1 MTQTFPIPLY
11 CVFQRELCK
20 HLKIFAFQFNMSM
33 TEKNNKLTEPAK
45 TPSPHKPMN
54 TWKHMVAY
62 VCIWFLVIVL
72 VMVYF
77 TSTGSPQA
85 GLLEVGVSA
94 LIFVALF
101 HLVMKFFPLVT
112 KIITSVIVIGF
123 GIALILVNYHYLKVV
138 KKDASLKQ
146 LLVGDLLVHK
156 ILKTIKKEPIALV
169 TKEEIPQTVSES
181 KYEKPSP
188 AVSLDQ
194 LKTTIAEPV
203 TSSVDL
209 EFLHITPPAPVIKTG
224 TAFMTEKYKMKSYAG
239 IMTEEI
245 SRLTFITKERE
256 PIVQQVAGEKDL
268 MPLLLL
274 EVIRETPTTALKD
287 QKIQRPIS
295 EMAASIHMIK
305 LCEPLK
311 ERRIPIN

>member
-1 MTQTFPIPLY
+1 MTD
-11 CVFQRELCK
+11 
-20 HLKIFAFQFNMSM
+20 
-33 TEKNNKLTEPAK
+33 KNNKSTEPAK
-45 TPSPHKPMN
+45 ISAPRKPMN
-54 TWKHMVAY
+54 TWKHMVAH
-62 VCIWFLVIVL
+62 VCIWFLVIIL

-101 HLVMKFFPLVT
+101 HLVMKFFPLVS

-123 GIALILVNYHYLKVV
+123 GIALIFVNYHYLKVV

-156 ILKTIKKEPIALV
+156 ILKTIKKEPIVLV
-169 TKEEIPQTVSES
+169 TKEEIPTVVSES
-181 KYEKPSP
+181 EHEKLSSAISP
-188 AVSLDQ
+188 DQ
-194 LKTTIAEPV
+194 LKTTIADTI
-203 TSSVDL
+203 TSGTNL

-224 TAFMTEKYKMKSYAG
+224 TAFVTGKYKMESYVG
-239 IMTEEI
+239 NMTEEI
-245 SRLTFITKERE
+245 SHLTFTTEEHE
-256 PIVQQVAGEKDL
+256 PIVQQVTGEKDL
-268 MPLLLL
+268 TPLLLL

-295 EMAASIHMIK
+295 EMTTSIHMIK
-305 LCEPLK
+305 LREPLK
-311 ERRIPIN
+311 ERHIPIN

>member
-1 MTQTFPIPLY
+1 
-11 CVFQRELCK
+11 
-20 HLKIFAFQFNMSM
+20 M
-33 TEKNNKLTEPAK
+33 TEKNNPTDKNNKLTEPAGI
-45 TPSPHKPMN
+45 PAPRKPMN
-54 TWKHMVAY
+54 TWKHMVAH
-62 VCIWFLVIVL
+62 VCIWFLAIIL

-101 HLVMKFFPLVT
+101 HLVMKFFPLVS

-123 GIALILVNYHYLKVV
+123 GIALIFVNYHYLKVV

-156 ILKTIKKEPIALV
+156 ILKTIKKEPFALV
-169 TKEEIPQTVSES
+169 TKEEIPQTVSEP

-188 AVSLDQ
+188 AIFLDQ

-203 TSSVDL
+203 TSGAEL
-209 EFLHITPPAPVIKTG
+209 ELIHVTPPAPVIKMG
-224 TAFMTEKYKMKSYAG
+224 TAFVTGKYKMESYVG
-239 IMTEEI
+239 NMPEEI
-245 SRLTFITKERE
+245 SCLIFTTKERE
-256 PIVQQVAGEKDL
+256 PIIQQATERKDL
-268 MPLLLL
+268 MPSFLLGG
-274 EVIRETPTTALKD
+274 IQETSITTLKD
-287 QKIQRPIS
+287 HKIQHPIS
-295 EMAASIHMIK
+295 EITTSIHMIK

-311 ERRIPIN
+311 EGRMPIN

>member
-1 MTQTFPIPLY
+1 
-11 CVFQRELCK
+11 
-20 HLKIFAFQFNMSM
+20 M
-33 TEKNNKLTEPAK
+33 TEKNNHLDKTSKFTEPAK
-45 TPSPHKPMN
+45 IPAHPKAMN
-54 TWKHMVAY
+54 TWKHMVAHG
-62 VCIWFLVIVL
+62 CIWFLVIIL

-101 HLVMKFFPLVT
+101 HLVMKFFPLVS

-123 GIALILVNYHYLKVV
+123 GMALIFVNYHYLKVV

-188 AVSLDQ
+188 AVSLGQ

-203 TSSVDL
+203 TSDANL
-209 EFLHITPPAPVIKTG
+209 EALHVTPPAPVIKIG
-224 TAFMTEKYKMKSYAG
+224 TALITKKYKPESHVG
-239 IMTEEI
+239 IMTEEV
-245 SRLTFITKERE
+245 SRLTFTTKKRE
-256 PIVQQVAGEKDL
+256 PIVQQATERKYL
-268 MPLLLL
+268 MPSFLLGG
-274 EVIRETPTTALKD
+274 IQETSITMLKD
-287 QKIQRPIS
+287 HKIQPPIS
-295 EMAASIHMIK
+295 GMTESIHMKK

-311 ERRIPIN
+311 EGRMPIH

>member
-1 MTQTFPIPLY
+1 
-11 CVFQRELCK
+11 
-20 HLKIFAFQFNMSM
+20 M

-45 TPSPHKPMN
+45 TPSSHKPMN

-94 LIFVALF
+94 LIFAVLF
-101 HLVMKFFPLVT
+101 HLVMKFFPLVS

-123 GIALILVNYHYLKVV
+123 GIALIFVNYHYLKVV
-138 KKDASLKQ
+138 KKDASLEQ

-169 TKEEIPQTVSES
+169 TKEEIPKTVLEPT
-181 KYEKPSP
+181 YEKPSL
-188 AVSLDQ
+188 AISLDQ
-194 LKTTIAEPV
+194 VKTTIAAPI
-203 TSSVDL
+203 TAGTNL

-224 TAFMTEKYKMKSYAG
+224 TAFMTEKYKMESYVG
-239 IMTEEI
+239 NMTEEI

-256 PIVQQVAGEKDL
+256 PIVQQVTEEKYL
-268 MPLLLL
+268 TPLLLL
-274 EVIRETPTTALKD
+274 EVIRETPTKALKD
-287 QKIQRPIS
+287 QEIQRPIS
-295 EMAASIHMIK
+295 EMTASIHMIK
-305 LCEPLK
+305 LCEPIK
-311 ERRIPIN
+311 EGRMPVN